1 MWWKALAN
9 EIAWKGR
16 LINPPLWICDACGS
30 STDLE
35 VIIMHTKEH
44 KGDVIKDYRSVIL
57 IRCERCGSLEMATI
71 RGRIVNAKQPL
82 FRGIPA
88 TDRFMGAVEA
98 ILTDIVN
105 VCGEDD

>member
-16 LINPPLWICDACGS
+16 WINHPIWICGACGS

-44 KGDVIKDYRSVIL
+44 KGPVINDYRSVML
-57 IRCERCGSLEMATI
+57 IRCEQCGSLEMAKI
-71 RGRIVNAKQPL
+71 QGKIVNAKQPL

-98 ILTDIVN
+98 ALTDIVN
-105 VCGEDD
+105 VYGEDD